1 MAVRDYEMMYIINPT
16 VADQEETLEE
26 AINKVH
32 TLITDN
38 GGEIVN
44 VDRWGKRKL
53 AYEIND
59 ISEGYYVV
67 TKFKIA
73 PSTQTEINRVLK
85 LNENIVRY
93 MIVNEELN

>member
-1 MAVRDYEMMYIINPT
+1 MRDYEMMYIINPT

>member
-1 MAVRDYEMMYIINPT
+1 VRDYEIMYIVNPT

-26 AINKVH
+26 SINKVH

-44 VDRWGKRKL
+44 VDRWGKRKF
-53 AYEIND
+53 AYEIEK
-59 ISEGYYVV
+59 IKEGYYVV

-73 PSTQTEINRVLK
+73 ATALTELNRVLK
-85 LNENIVRY
+85 LNEDLVRF
-93 MIVNEELN
+93 MIINEELN